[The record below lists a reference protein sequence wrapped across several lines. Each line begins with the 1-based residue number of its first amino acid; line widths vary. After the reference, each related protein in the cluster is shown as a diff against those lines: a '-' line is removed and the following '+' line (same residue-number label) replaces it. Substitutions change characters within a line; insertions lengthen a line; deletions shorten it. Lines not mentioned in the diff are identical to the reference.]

1 MDVPRQ
7 LANLN
12 KALALERLCGDEQL
26 LGEIAGLFLGNYPSL
41 MVLIRDAVSRR
52 DASALQHAA
61 HALKGS
67 VANFCAQAAVE
78 SAYQLECMGRAGD
91 LAGAEDTLA
100 ALEQQLQS
108 LEPALVALQQASASQ
123 P

>member
-26 LGEIAGLFLGNYPSL
+26 LGEIAGLFLENYPSL
-41 MVLIRDAVSRR
+41 MVQMRDAVSGR
-52 DASALQHAA
+52 DASALHRAA

-67 VANFCAQAAVE
+67 VANFCAQEAVE
-78 SAYQLECMGRAGD
+78 SAYKLECMGRAGD
-91 LAGAEDTLA
+91 LNGAEDALA

-108 LEPALVALQQASASQ
+108 LEPVLAALWQASVSQ

>member
-7 LANLN
+7 LASLN

-26 LGEIAGLFLGNYPSL
+26 LGEIAGLFLENYPSL
-41 MVLIRDAVSRR
+41 MLRIRDAVSRR
-52 DASALQHAA
+52 DAGALHQAA

-67 VANFCAQAAVE
+67 VANFCAQAAID
-78 SAYQLECMGRAGD
+78 SAHKLECMGRAGD

-100 ALEQQLQS
+100 ELEQRLQG
-108 LEPALVALQQASASQ
+108 LEPVLVALQRASISQ